1 MKQLDKYR
9 ALVDRI
15 RRCHQMEIDAF
26 EVIEALNDLIKEVDS
41 QRKII
46 QSLTTAYTD
55 EVTKE
60 REWRP
65 F

>member
-9 ALVDRI
+9 ALVGRI
-15 RRCHQMEIDAF
+15 KMCPQMEIDAF
-26 EVIEALNDLIKEVDS
+26 EVIEALDILIKEVEA